1 MKMKKSFIMAMA
13 LLSGVLAA
21 YAQSETTQTGAV
33 PQENQISAAQ
43 LELERRIARLQQG
56 DVEAPAFTFQDRE
69 GKDVSL
75 SDFKGKWVIIDFWGS
90 WCRYCIKGIPALKEA
105 YAKYQPQVE
114 VIGIA
119 CRDPKD
125 IWIQALQ
132 RYELPW
138 VNLWNPDP
146 KGGKVLQ
153 DYSVPG
159 FPTKVIVDPAGKIRN
174 ITIGDDP
181 EFYVALEKLL
191 AEGKK

>member
-1 MKMKKSFIMAMA
+1 MKMKKSFIVAMA

-21 YAQSETTQTGAV
+21 DAQSETTGAGAA

-56 DVEAPAFTFQDRE
+56 DVDAPAFTFQDRE

-105 YAKYQPQVE
+105 YAKYQTQVE
-114 VIGIA
+114 VIGVA
-119 CRDPKD
+119 CRDPKQTL
-125 IWIQALQ
+125 IRALQ
-132 RYELPW
+132 KSELPW
-138 VNLWNPDP
+138 INILNPDP

-181 EFYVALEKLL
+181 EFYVTLEKLL
-191 AEGKK
+191 AEDKK